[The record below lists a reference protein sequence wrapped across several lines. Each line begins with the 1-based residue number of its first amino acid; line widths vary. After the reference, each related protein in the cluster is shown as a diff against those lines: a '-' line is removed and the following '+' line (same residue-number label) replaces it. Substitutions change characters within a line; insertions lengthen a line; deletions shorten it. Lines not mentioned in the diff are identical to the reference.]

1 MSKCI
6 QMFKHVS
13 VNYAIKTAAF
23 NRFKKSSRTPNSSR
37 GLADI
42 CRYMPQI

>member
-13 VNYAIKTAAF
+13 VNYAIKIAAF